1 MRQLLF
7 SILVVIGG
15 LLCMRDLTHTQTID
29 DLMHLAGMVMLVI
42 AGVVLGKILESL

>member
-1 MRQLLF
+1 MRALLF
-7 SILVVIGG
+7 GILVAIGG

-29 DLMHLAGMVMLVI
+29 DLMHFAGMGVLVA